1 MISVKENAP
10 YEKAGRFSHSPW
22 TLAPCFICNALC
34 EILFGVIDDPV
45 DDRRGG
51 TRDDGDGDVSPK
63 PVRRRKAC
71 TGNSKPATKA
81 LYLAQPHNA
90 ALWAAWR

>member
-51 TRDDGDGDVSPK
+51 TRDEARDVGRLEIRAKSPVT
-63 PVRRRKAC
+63 PSR
-71 TGNSKPATKA
+71 PAQAFYRYT
-81 LYLAQPHNA
+81 H
-90 ALWAAWR
+90 